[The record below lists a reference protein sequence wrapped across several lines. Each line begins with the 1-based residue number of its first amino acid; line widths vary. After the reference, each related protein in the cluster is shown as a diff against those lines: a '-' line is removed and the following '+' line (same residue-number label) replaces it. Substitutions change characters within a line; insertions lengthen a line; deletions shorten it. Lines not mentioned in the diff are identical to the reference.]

1 MILYVHI
8 SKEIFQI
15 SAVVMPVV
23 DFSEIQKLV
32 KLQLGARQVNE
43 SSRLIE
49 DLRAES
55 VDIVNLAVSVEERYG
70 IEIKE
75 SELARIKTAGDLHT
89 LVQSRL
95 G

>member
-1 MILYVHI
+1 
-8 SKEIFQI
+8 
-15 SAVVMPVV
+15 MPVV
-23 DFSEIQKLV
+23 DFTEIQKLV

-55 VDIVNLAVSVEERYG
+55 VDIVNLVVSVEERYG

-75 SELARIKTAGDLHT
+75 SELARIKTVGDLHT
-89 LVQSRL
+89 LVQSRV

>member
-1 MILYVHI
+1 MILYVQI
-8 SKEIFQI
+8 SENTFQI
-15 SAVVMPVV
+15 PAVMVPEVH
-23 DFSEIQKLV
+23 FSDIQKLV
-32 KLQLGARQVNE
+32 KLQLGARDVSE

-55 VDIVNLAVSVEERYG
+55 VDIVNLAVSVEQRYG
-70 IEIKE
+70 IMVKE
-75 SELARIKTAGDLHT
+75 SELAQIKTVGDLYT

>member
-1 MILYVHI
+1 MTL
-8 SKEIFQI
+8 
-15 SAVVMPVV
+15 V

-32 KLQLGARQVNE
+32 KLQLGAREVNE

-55 VDIVNLAVSVEERYG
+55 VDIVNLAVSMEERYG

-75 SELARIKTAGDLHT
+75 SELARIKTVGDLHT
-89 LVQSRL
+89 LVQSRV